1 MPQKSLYAMGMLAL
15 LTSCATGLSEEECRS
30 GRAGNV
36 GYEDGINGSRL
47 SRVDDRIEQCARY
60 EISFDDRAY
69 ASGWRDGN
77 AIFCT
82 PEGALAVALRG
93 QGDIRACPSASFL
106 TTEAFRIG
114 RAHEAAED
122 ELDSAR
128 SEYNSLFSR
137 IDSLRRNIDITARKL
152 RDEPDANQRRELAER
167 LQRYR
172 RDLREV
178 YDKIDYAERRI
189 RYAENDLNRAE
200 YELVRLRTELRR
212 RANSAPA
219 TSSATPLSEAPEP
232 EPAPAPAPEEGS
244 AEFPDLLDGE

>member
-1 MPQKSLYAMGMLAL
+1 MMPQRSIYGLAMLAV
-15 LTSCATGLSEEECRS
+15 LTSCATGLSEEECLS

-36 GYEDGINGSRL
+36 GYEDGLNGSQL

-60 EISFDDRAY
+60 EIGFDDRAY
-69 ASGWRDGN
+69 AAGWRDGN
-77 AIFCT
+77 AVFCT

-114 RAHEAAED
+114 RAYEAAED
-122 ELDSAR
+122 ELEDAR
-128 SEYNSLFSR
+128 SDYNSLFSR

-152 RDEPDANQRRELAER
+152 RDEPDANQRRELADR

-189 RYAENDLNRAE
+189 RYARNDLNRAE

-212 RANSAPA
+212 VSSSAPA
-219 TSSATPLSEAPEP
+219 TSPAVTLSEDPAPQ
-232 EPAPAPAPEEGS
+232 PAPAPAPEEGS
-244 AEFPDLLDGE
+244 AEFPDLMDG